1 VTPPG
6 SLPPNAERRGLS
18 IMGQACSGVDSA
30 AAPSEDTQSEPS
42 TPWNLAYPTVY
53 LNVFIHSAE
62 EAVKAGVKEKL
73 SGQARSLGYLG
84 QEKLESKVPGS
95 SFSIGQK
102 LRSKIIERVQ
112 SGAVK
117 KLAKDPTPIS
127 QRMSEKMVELLPA
140 RMQERGITCTASP
153 VFLKG
158 ALFVISLE
166 VSSVDADTLIEAKK
180 AEGLERGDRAQY
192 ILRSMPP
199 WMRSRIEG
207 QILPDVVTRK
217 LTELM
222 GKTIEERT
230 AEKGVHVE
238 VEVCKAAD
246 EAPLFFYLFKQL
258 EGP

>member
-1 VTPPG
+1 MTPPG

-62 EAVKAGVKEKL
+62 EAVKAGVK
-73 SGQARSLGYLG
+73 
-84 QEKLESKVPGS
+84 EKLESKVPGS

-180 AEGLERGDRAQY
+180 AEGLERGDKAQY
-192 ILRSMPP
+192 VLRSMPP

>member
-62 EAVKAGVKEKL
+62 EAVKAGVK
-73 SGQARSLGYLG
+73 
-84 QEKLESKVPGS
+84 EKLESKVPGS

>member
-1 VTPPG
+1 
-6 SLPPNAERRGLS
+6 
-18 IMGQACSGVDSA
+18 MGQACSGVDSA

-62 EAVKAGVKEKL
+62 EAVKAGVK
-73 SGQARSLGYLG
+73 
-84 QEKLESKVPGS
+84 EKLESKVPGS